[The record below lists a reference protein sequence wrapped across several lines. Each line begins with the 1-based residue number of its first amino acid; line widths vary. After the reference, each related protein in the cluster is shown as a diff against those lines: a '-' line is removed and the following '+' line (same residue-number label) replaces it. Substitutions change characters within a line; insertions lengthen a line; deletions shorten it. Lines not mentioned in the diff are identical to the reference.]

1 MDLSSEDSLRLNVL
15 LANAVAIRIDE
26 GTMTVYGLSKDGD
39 EAKIRLNPNCRADQY
54 IRRVRELL
62 SSNVLGS
69 PGGYPIYLKRW
80 TRMGQTSGARL
91 SDLLML
97 GEPEA
102 VVAVSGAPGLTDD
115 LARCAWWTMPDS
127 DNARRMLRR
136 ECVVKGEMGRVLAEF
151 LIEFLPFEQ
160 EPQAIIETVRLI
172 LQPGLISDEARADVW
187 ERGRSKSVFRIG
199 FLQACPDT
207 LPVDTSE
214 RDDLRTYRTSLEQ
227 CAEAGNR
234 FARQLLRTLSASGQA
249 FVQTSEAAL
258 RRPSNQDSVCALLDA
273 IGEYFA
279 SARLSLLHFDSMDSI
294 ESEVINGCE
303 NSSHEDADSLHELLE
318 LMPQLQAEIKAMLI
332 LAHVGEPAVRPIFAR
347 TDAIGSVMR
356 RKLEPVIK
364 PLTRQLSVL
373 LGNVV

>member
-1 MDLSSEDSLRLNVL
+1 ML
-15 LANAVAIRIDE
+15 LANAMAIRIDE
-26 GTMTVYGLSKDGD
+26 GTMTVYGLSKGGD

-102 VVAVSGAPGLTDD
+102 VVAVSGAPGLTDE

-136 ECVVKGEMGRVLAEF
+136 ECVVKGKMGRVLAEF

-172 LQPGLISDEARADVW
+172 LQPGLISDEARAEVW

-207 LPVDTSE
+207 LPVDTAE
-214 RDDLRTYRTSLEQ
+214 RDDLHTYRSSLEQ

-249 FVQTSEAAL
+249 FVQTGEAAL

-273 IGEYFA
+273 IGDYFA
-279 SARLSLLHFDSMDSI
+279 SARLSLFHFDSMDSI

-303 NSSHEDADSLHELLE
+303 NRCHEDADSLHELLK
-318 LMPQLQAEIKAMLI
+318 LMPQLQAEIKAMLM
-332 LAHVGEPAVRPIFAR
+332 LALVGEPAVRPIFAR

-364 PLTRQLSVL
+364 PLAQQLSVL
-373 LGNVV
+373 LGNGA